1 MHGFLLLFL
10 HPSNRTSY
18 FVNPH
23 PLIKFTLF
31 FLSLSLLII
40 LHEFG
45 HFITARMFKTKVN
58 KFYLFFDFLFPF
70 SNILKFSLFKKK
82 IGNTEYGLGWFP
94 FGGYVDID
102 GMMGDPDDKL
112 AKEPEPHEFRAKKPY
127 QRLIIL
133 AGGILVNFFLAI
145 IIFSLVSWGYG
156 ESYLPA
162 KNAKYGVYVD
172 PIGEKIGLRNGDKVI
187 SIDGVP
193 ADDIHRAAVS
203 VLLDQ
208 PKKMQVERDGKIINI
223 DIPKGLDLQYV
234 DKEVIPFEP
243 GFPFVIDSLEKDMG
257 ASLAGLKKGDTL
269 VSVGKDTFQFY
280 QQFITA
286 FNNNKAKTI
295 TVGYKRNGEL
305 KTAQVIV
312 NDEGKVGTFAKADF
326 FDYETR
332 HFGFFASW
340 GQGWKRTTTTL
351 SNYVKQFRL
360 LFTKVGVKKL
370 GGFASIGKMYPSD
383 WDWESFWNTTA
394 LISVIL
400 AFMNLLPIP
409 VLDGGYILF
418 VLWEMIT
425 RKKVSDKFMQK
436 ALTIGMYFVL
446 ALLIFSNGNDILRAF
461 K

>member
-1 MHGFLLLFL
+1 M
-10 HPSNRTSY
+10 
-18 FVNPH
+18 
-23 PLIKFTLF
+23 IKFTLF

-45 HFITARMFKTKVN
+45 HYITARLFKTKVN

-70 SNILKFSLFKKK
+70 SNIAKFSLFKKK
-82 IGNTEYGLGWFP
+82 IGDTEYGLGWFP

-145 IIFSLVSWGYG
+145 IIFSMVAWSYG

-162 KNAKYGVYVD
+162 KSAIYGIYVD
-172 PIGEKIGLRNGDKVI
+172 PIGEKIGLKNGDKII
-187 SIDGVP
+187 SLDNKPVT
-193 ADDIHRAAVS
+193 DIHKAGVS
-203 VLLDQ
+203 FLLDQ
-208 PKKMQVERDGKIINI
+208 PKTIQVERNGQIVNINI
-223 DIPKGLDLQYV
+223 PAGTDLKAV
-234 DKEVIPFEP
+234 DKEIMVFEP
-243 GFPFVIDSLEKDMG
+243 AVPFVVEAVTDGMG
-257 ASLAGLKKGDTL
+257 AQVAGLKKGDQL
-269 VSVGKDTFQFY
+269 VSIGKDTFQFY
-280 QQFITA
+280 QQFVSY
-286 FNNNKAKTI
+286 FRNNMAKTVD
-295 TVGYKRNGEL
+295 VGYKRDGAL
-305 KTAQVIV
+305 YTAKLII
-312 NDEGKVGTFAKADF
+312 NDEGKIGVQPNTDF
-326 FDYETR
+326 LKVETE
-332 HFGFFASW
+332 HFGFFAAW
-340 GQGWKRTTTTL
+340 GHGWSKTIGKL
-351 SNYVKQFRL
+351 GDYIKQFRL
-360 LFTKVGVKKL
+360 LFSKVGVSKL

-425 RKKVSDKFMQK
+425 GKKVSDKFMQR

-446 ALLIFSNGNDILRAF
+446 ALLIFSNGNDIVRAF

>member
-1 MHGFLLLFL
+1 M
-10 HPSNRTSY
+10 
-18 FVNPH
+18 
-23 PLIKFTLF
+23 IKFTLF

-45 HFITARMFKTKVN
+45 HFIAARAFKTKVN

-70 SNILKFSLFKKK
+70 SNIMKFSLFKKK
-82 IGNTEYGLGWFP
+82 IGDTEYGLGWFP

-102 GMMGDPDDKL
+102 GMMGDPDDKTDK
-112 AKEPEPHEFRAKKPY
+112 APEPHEFRAKKPY

-145 IIFSLVSWGYG
+145 IIFSMVSWKWG
-156 ESYLPA
+156 ETILPA
-162 KNAKYGVYVD
+162 KNATYGVYVD
-172 PIGEKIGLRNGDKVI
+172 TVGIAIGLRNGDKII
-187 SIDGVP
+187 SIDNKPVY
-193 ADDIHRAAVS
+193 DIHKAAVS
-203 VLLDQ
+203 LLLDQ
-208 PKKMQVERDGKIINI
+208 PSSIQVERNGEMVNVPF
-223 DIPKGLDLQYV
+223 PKGSDLKYI

-243 GFPFVIDSLEKDMG
+243 GVPFIVDTVEKDMG
-257 ASLAGLKKGDTL
+257 ASVAGLKKGD
-269 VSVGKDTFQFY
+269 SMISINGKQMQFY
-280 QQFITA
+280 QQFVVEIKR
-286 FNNNKAKTI
+286 NKSEKI
-295 TVGYKRNGEL
+295 PVVYKRNGL
-305 KTAQVIV
+305 IDTVSVQV
-312 NDEGKVGTFAKADF
+312 NDEGRIGIGPKFPDF
-326 FDYETR
+326 KTETR
-332 HFGFFASW
+332 NFGFLEAW
-340 GQGWKRTTTTL
+340 GQGWKRTTGTL
-351 SNYVKQFRL
+351 TNYVKQFRL
-360 LFTKVGVKKL
+360 LFTSVGVSKL

-418 VLWEMIT
+418 ILWEMIT
-425 RKKVSDKFMQK
+425 GKKVSDKFMQK

>member
-1 MHGFLLLFL
+1 
-10 HPSNRTSY
+10 
-18 FVNPH
+18 V
-23 PLIKFTLF
+23 IKFTLF

-45 HFITARMFKTKVN
+45 HYIAARAFKTKVN

-70 SNILKFSLFKKK
+70 PNILKFSLFKKK

-102 GMMGDPDDKL
+102 GMMGDPDDKTDK
-112 AKEPEPHEFRAKKPY
+112 APEPHEFRAKKPW

-145 IIFSLVSWGYG
+145 IIFSMVAWVYG
-156 ESYLPA
+156 ETHLPA
-162 KNAKYGVYVD
+162 KNAIYGVYVD

-187 SIDGVP
+187 AIDYVP
-193 ADDIHRAAVS
+193 VTDIHKAGVS

-208 PKKMQVERDGKIINI
+208 TTSVQVVRDGKYI
-223 DIPKGLDLQYV
+223 DIKIPKGTDLEVV
-234 DKEVIPFEP
+234 DKETMIFTPGIPF
-243 GFPFVIDSLEKDMG
+243 VVDSIIPESG
-257 ASLAGLKKGDTL
+257 AENAGLKKGDSLISINTDTL
-269 VSVGKDTFQFY
+269 QFFQQYKDRLDSNKGKMVD
-280 QQFITA
+280 I
-286 FNNNKAKTI
+286 
-295 TVGYKRNGEL
+295 GYVRAGIF
-305 KTAQVIV
+305 KTAKVQVS
-312 NDEGKVGTFAKADF
+312 DEGKMGVEAKTNF
-326 FDYETR
+326 FIAKTDT
-332 HFGFFASW
+332 FGFFAAW
-340 GQGWKRTTTTL
+340 KQGWKRTTGTL
-351 SNYVKQFRL
+351 GNYVKQFRL
-360 LFTKVGVKKL
+360 LFTSVGVSKL
-370 GGFASIGKMYPSD
+370 GGFASIGKMYPSE
-383 WDWESFWNTTA
+383 WDWESFWSTTA

-418 VLWEMIT
+418 ILWEMIT